1 MRSFP
6 RCARQ
11 VRRTREK
18 VSTRRSGDGYAGK
31 MGSGEVGRW
40 KRRRDPDRWLIAIG
54 SLKLLKGTLFVS
66 LGFGVLKMV
75 HRDVAEV
82 LLRVAWA
89 LRLDPENRLAN
100 LLLERTEYL
109 TPHRIRLIG
118 FGIFFYALLD
128 FIEGGGLVLGRPWAE
143 YLTIVLT
150 ASFLP
155 YEVFEMLRHASWLK
169 AGVTVLNATVLVYLV
184 VHQKAR
190 LRKRNREV
198 VAARE

>member
-1 MRSFP
+1 
-6 RCARQ
+6 
-11 VRRTREK
+11 
-18 VSTRRSGDGYAGK
+18 

-40 KRRRDPDRWLIAIG
+40 KRRRDPDRWLIVIG
-54 SLKLLKGTLFVS
+54 VFKLLKGILFIS

-75 HRDVAEV
+75 HRDLAEV

-89 LRLDPENRLAN
+89 LGLDPENRLVN

-155 YEVFEMLRHASWLK
+155 YEIFEVLRHATWLK
-169 AGVTVLNATVLVYLV
+169 VGLTALNAAVLVYLV
-184 VHQKAR
+184 VHQQAR
-190 LRKRNREV
+190 LRKRDREV
-198 VAARE
+198 VSARE